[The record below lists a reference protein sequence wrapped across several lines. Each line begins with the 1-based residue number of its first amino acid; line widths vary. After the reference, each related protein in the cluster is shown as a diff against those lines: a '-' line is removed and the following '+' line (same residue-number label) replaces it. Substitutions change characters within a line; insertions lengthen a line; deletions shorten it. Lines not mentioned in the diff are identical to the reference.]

1 MGGPPALPEGG
12 VHSWGG
18 PDPRPPKVA
27 VGSNVHPSYKV
38 ITGVFRAEAR
48 AESRAVRAVARR
60 GIRRAAQSRAE
71 PRRVS
76 APPPGARRPQV
87 RSRLMV

>member
-1 MGGPPALPEGG
+1 MGGC
-12 VHSWGG
+12 

-48 AESRAVRAVARR
+48 AESRAVRAQSRAEAFAEP
-60 GIRRAAQSRAE
+60 RRAAQSRAE
-71 PRRVS
+71 
-76 APPPGARRPQV
+76 
-87 RSRLMV
+87 